1 MPKTTP
7 SRTRPR
13 ARGPAGAG
21 GTRVLFHLGPIEVT
35 RARLI
40 KAVLVA
46 VLGAAVAF
54 AWSRIDPERLTALA
68 REQSAV
74 AVISAAALG
83 PLVGFPVSLLHLVAG
98 VRFDF
103 VGGMVVVLLT
113 GMVHHGLGWLLVRV
127 LPRRFFWSLTPW
139 RAKLQGAGHR
149 DACILCCLL
158 PGMPYS
164 VQLYL
169 LPVMGVPLKLLLGL
183 CVPLHTV
190 RAVVTILLGDSLSG
204 LTTGRTV
211 SLVIYYV
218 LLFGV
223 STWALLHLR
232 RTLSEKNKDLV
243 PIDPE
248 QIASRAEE
256 FWQRAGRPGGRD
268 VDFWLEAEKAL
279 RKEMT
284 PLSEGPSPG

>member
-1 MPKTTP
+1 MPDPTRHP
-7 SRTRPR
+7 RTRSGRSKTAAR
-13 ARGPAGAG
+13 A
-21 GTRVLFHLGPIEVT
+21 LFRLGPLPVT
-35 RARLI
+35 WSRLTKSLI
-40 KAVLVA
+40 LVA
-46 VLGAAVAF
+46 LGVALAVFWGRFDVDA
-54 AWSRIDPERLTALA
+54 LHALA

-74 AVISAAALG
+74 AVISAVAIT
-83 PLVGFPVSLLHLVAG
+83 PLVGFPISLLHLIAG
-98 VRFDF
+98 VRFDV
-103 VGGMVVVLLT
+103 VGGLAVVLFT
-113 GMVHHGLGWLLVRV
+113 GFVHHALGWFLVRV
-127 LPRRFFWSLTPW
+127 LPRRMFKALTPW
-139 RAKLQGAGHR
+139 RAKLAGAGHR
-149 DACILCCLL
+149 DASLLCCLL
-158 PGMPYS
+158 PGMPYT

-204 LTTGRTV
+204 LTAGRTV
-211 SLVIYYV
+211 SLIIYYV

-232 RTLSEKNKDLV
+232 RTLGEKNKNLV

-284 PLSEGPSPG
+284 PLSEGRSPG